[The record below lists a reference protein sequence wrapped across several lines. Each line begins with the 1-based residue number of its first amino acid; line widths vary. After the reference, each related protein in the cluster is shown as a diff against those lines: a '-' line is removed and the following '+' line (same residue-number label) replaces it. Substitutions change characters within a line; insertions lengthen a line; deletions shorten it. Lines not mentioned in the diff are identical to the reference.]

1 MDPHRQADVVLR
13 STTGAK
19 EDMSNNN
26 KKTSSKPKLDA
37 LTALDSP
44 HGAINPNESRDVQK
58 WPELNGVSKDA
69 VQRFSIWMK
78 QTFGTEDRELQSQLL
93 RQATSVVSDF
103 EGRELKTM
111 DHVAAALHGIGP
123 RDGLEGMVAV
133 QMVAL
138 HTLAMEC
145 MGRAATREQTDL
157 GVEVNIN
164 RATKLMR
171 TFANQTEALGRYRGK
186 GEQKMIVEH
195 VHVYKGGQAI
205 VGQVSQ
211 KNTRSMRT
219 TPVNDDEQE

>member
-1 MDPHRQADVVLR
+1 ML
-13 STTGAK
+13 TKGAK
-19 EDMSNNN
+19 KGMTSNN
-26 KKTSSKPKLDA
+26 KKRGKPKFDTF
-37 LTALDSP
+37 TAIDSP
-44 HGAINPNESRDVQK
+44 LVAVNTNTSRAVQK
-58 WPELNGVSKDA
+58 LPELNGVSKDA

-93 RQATSVVSDF
+93 RQATSVVPDF

-123 RDGLEGMVAV
+123 QDGLEGMVAV
-133 QMVAL
+133 QMVAV

-145 MGRAATREQTDL
+145 MGRAASREQTDL

-186 GEQKMIVEH
+186 GEQKMTVEH

-211 KNTRSMRT
+211 KNARSMRT
-219 TPVNDDEQE
+219 TPVNDNEQE

>member
-1 MDPHRQADVVLR
+1 M
-13 STTGAK
+13 
-19 EDMSNNN
+19 
-26 KKTSSKPKLDA
+26 KPKKSTPKPKFIGPVILE
-37 LTALDSP
+37 
-44 HGAINPNESRDVQK
+44 NPLAPQRVPSEQAVPAPPSSRVISEPAMK
-58 WPELNGVSKDA
+58 A
-69 VQRFSIWMK
+69 FSTWMK

-93 RQATSVVSDF
+93 CQATSIVPDF
-103 EGRELKTM
+103 VGREMKTM

-123 RDGLEGMVAV
+123 RDALEGLLAV
-133 QMVAL
+133 QMVGI

-145 MGRAATREQTDL
+145 MARAALREQTDL

-186 GEQKMIVEH
+186 GEQKMTVEH

-211 KNTRSMRT
+211 KNIRQIRGG
-219 TPVNDDEQE
+219 NNGGGDDEHE